1 MELKR
6 RFILFFVFPFFIQS
20 QTDPVNR
27 KNFLIEI
34 SPTNEEIIIDGN
46 NSEAIWGT
54 SPIIK
59 DFFRITPVDTGRAT
73 AKTEVQLTYDDNN
86 LYALI
91 ICYDSVIGKRP
102 VESLRRDFSFPKN
115 DNFIIFMDT
124 YNDQTNGFAFGV
136 SAAGAQWDGIQ
147 ADGGDVSLDWDC
159 KWYSEVNQYE
169 DYWIAEFAIPFRSI
183 RYLEAVD
190 EWGINFSRFSLL
202 QNEKS
207 SWAPVPRQFKSST
220 LAFTGTL
227 KWKTPPPTLGTRF
240 SIIPYVSGQSFE
252 NINEGEKP
260 RTSGDLGMDG
270 KITLSTSF
278 NIDLT
283 VNPDFSQVEVD
294 QQRTNLDRF
303 ELFFPEKRQFFLENS
318 DLFASLG
325 NKNIRPFFSRRI
337 GLQNPVKAGA
347 RISGK
352 IGSNYRLG
360 VMNIQTDSTIN
371 TPSSSYTVA
380 TIQRKM
386 FSRSSLSSFIVNK
399 NSSVND
405 KSLDSY
411 NRIVGVD
418 FNLASADNL
427 WTGKAFYHHSLYKNA
442 TNNPYTAATSIKYN
456 NGIVSVDM
464 GYSFV
469 GSGYIAD
476 VGYIKRNGVHRIDPR
491 IEYKFYP
498 KKGSI
503 QNHGPSFTFETFL
516 DEDLD
521 LTDREVELKYN
532 INWRNRSKFTF
543 DIERGYVK
551 LLSSFDPT
559 NSGGDTLSTGNEY
572 NWNEFSMNYQ
582 SDPRKMVNFNS
593 NIRYGGYYNGEKLSI
608 NGNVNYRIQP
618 YLNLSIKTTYDK
630 IDLPDPFKDIQ
641 FILFGPKI
649 DLTLTNK
656 LFFTTFVQ
664 YNDQS
669 DNININLRFQ
679 WRFAPVSDLFI
690 VYTNNSYPDNFKIKD
705 KALVAKISYW
715 FN

>member
-20 QTDPVNR
+20 QTDPINR

-73 AKTEVQLTYDDNN
+73 AKTEVQLTYDDNY

>member
-20 QTDPVNR
+20 QTDPINR

-59 DFFRITPVDTGRAT
+59 DFFRITPVDTGRAS

-169 DYWIAEFAIPFRSI
+169 NYWIAEFAIPFRSI

>member
-20 QTDPVNR
+20 QTDPINR

-59 DFFRITPVDTGRAT
+59 DFFRITPVDTGRAS

>member
-1 MELKR
+1 M
-6 RFILFFVFPFFIQS
+6 RFEKWYILLFFFHIFIQAQS
-20 QTDPVNR
+20 DPVNR
-27 KNFLIEI
+27 KNFQIEI

-46 NSEAIWGT
+46 NSEKIWKT

-59 DFFRITPVDTGRAT
+59 NFFRITPIDTGFAS
-73 AKTEVQLTYDDNN
+73 AQTEVQLTYDDNY
-86 LYALI
+86 LYAAI
-91 ICYDSVIGKRP
+91 ICYDAITGKRP

-115 DNFIIFMDT
+115 DNFIIFIDT

-159 KWYSEVNQYE
+159 KWYSEVKQYE

-183 RYLEAVD
+183 RYLEGVD

-240 SIIPYVSGQSFE
+240 SIIPYFSSQSYE
-252 NINEGEKP
+252 NINEGE
-260 RTSGDLGMDG
+260 RVRSNSDFGMDG
-270 KITLSTSF
+270 KITLSTSL

-294 QQRTNLDRF
+294 QQKTNLDRF

-325 NKNIRPFFSRRI
+325 NKNIRPFFSRRV
-337 GLQNPVKAGA
+337 GLQNPVKTGA
-347 RISGK
+347 RFSGK
-352 IGSNYRLG
+352 IGSKYRLG
-360 VMNIQTDSTIN
+360 IMSIQSDSTN
-371 TPSSSYTVA
+371 ENPSSNFTVA
-380 TIQRKM
+380 TLQRKM
-386 FSRSSLSSFIVNK
+386 FSRSSFSTFIVNK
-399 NSSVND
+399 DSDIPDNSIS
-405 KSLDSY
+405 SY
-411 NRIVGVD
+411 NRIIGID

-427 WTGKAFYHHSLYKNA
+427 WTGKAFYHHSLYENEM
-442 TNNPYTAATSIKYN
+442 NSPYAASTSIKYN
-456 NGIVSVDM
+456 NGIVSADM

-469 GSGYIAD
+469 GSGYKAE
-476 VGYIKRNGVHRIDPR
+476 VGFIKRSGFHQFKPKID
-491 IEYKFYP
+491 YKFYP
-498 KKGSI
+498 KKGKI
-503 QNHGPSFTFETFL
+503 QNHGPSFKFDTFL
-516 DEDLD
+516 DENFD
-521 LTDREVELKYN
+521 LTDREIELKYN
-532 INWRNRSKFTF
+532 IDWRNRSKFTLE
-543 DIERGYVK
+543 IENGYVK
-551 LLSSFDPT
+551 LLTPFDPT
-559 NSGGDTLSTGNEY
+559 NSDGDTLSTGNEY
-572 NWNEFSMNYQ
+572 NWNEFSMNYV
-582 SDPRKMVNFNS
+582 SDARKALNFSS
-593 NIRYGGYYNGEKLSI
+593 NIRYGGYYNGIKLSI
-608 NGNVNYRIQP
+608 NGKVNYRFQP
-618 YLNLSIKTTYDK
+618 YVNLSINTTYDK
-630 IDLPDPFKDIQ
+630 IDLPNPFKDID
-641 FILFGPKI
+641 FILFGPRLDI
-649 DLTLTNK
+649 TLTNK
-656 LFFTTFVQ
+656 LFFTTFIQ

-690 VYTNNSYPDNFKIKD
+690 VYTNNSYPENFHIKD

>member
-20 QTDPVNR
+20 QTDPINR

-337 GLQNPVKAGA
+337 Y
-347 RISGK
+347 K
-352 IGSNYRLG
+352 IFSERMIC
-360 VMNIQTDSTIN
+360 MNFSKLLVFKIN
-371 TPSSSYTVA
+371 
-380 TIQRKM
+380 
-386 FSRSSLSSFIVNK
+386 F
-399 NSSVND
+399 
-405 KSLDSY
+405 
-411 NRIVGVD
+411 
-418 FNLASADNL
+418 
-427 WTGKAFYHHSLYKNA
+427 
-442 TNNPYTAATSIKYN
+442 
-456 NGIVSVDM
+456 
-464 GYSFV
+464 
-469 GSGYIAD
+469 
-476 VGYIKRNGVHRIDPR
+476 
-491 IEYKFYP
+491 
-498 KKGSI
+498 
-503 QNHGPSFTFETFL
+503 
-516 DEDLD
+516 
-521 LTDREVELKYN
+521 
-532 INWRNRSKFTF
+532 SKF
-543 DIERGYVK
+543 
-551 LLSSFDPT
+551 
-559 NSGGDTLSTGNEY
+559 
-572 NWNEFSMNYQ
+572 
-582 SDPRKMVNFNS
+582 
-593 NIRYGGYYNGEKLSI
+593 
-608 NGNVNYRIQP
+608 
-618 YLNLSIKTTYDK
+618 
-630 IDLPDPFKDIQ
+630 FK
-641 FILFGPKI
+641 
-649 DLTLTNK
+649 
-656 LFFTTFVQ
+656 FVP
-664 YNDQS
+664 
-669 DNININLRFQ
+669 L
-679 WRFAPVSDLFI
+679 
-690 VYTNNSYPDNFKIKD
+690 
-705 KALVAKISYW
+705 
-715 FN
+715 

>member
-1 MELKR
+1 MKFKR

-27 KNFLIEI
+27 KNFLINI
-34 SPTNEEIIIDGN
+34 SPTNEEILIDGN
-46 NSEAIWGT
+46 NTESIWKT
-54 SPIIK
+54 SPIIN

-73 AKTEVQLTYDDNN
+73 AKTEVQLTYDNN
-86 LYALI
+86 YLYALI

-183 RYLEAVD
+183 RYLEGVD

-252 NINEGEKP
+252 NINEGEISS
-260 RTSGDLGMDG
+260 TSGDLGMDG

-360 VMNIQTDSTIN
+360 VMNIQTDSTMN
-371 TPSSSYTVA
+371 APSSNYTVA

-386 FSRSSLSSFIVNK
+386 LSRSSLSSFIVNR

-405 KSLDSY
+405 KSVNSY

-427 WTGKAFYHHSLYKNA
+427 WTGKAFYHHSMYENA

-476 VGYIKRNGVHRIDPR
+476 VGYIKRNGVHRFDPR

-551 LLSSFDPT
+551 LLSPFDPT

-582 SDPRKMVNFNS
+582 SDQRKMVNFNS
-593 NIRYGGYYNGEKLSI
+593 NIRYGGYYNGKKLSI
-608 NGNVNYRIQP
+608 NGNVNYRMQP

-649 DLTLTNK
+649 DLTFTNK
-656 LFFTTFVQ
+656 LFLTTFVQ

-690 VYTNNSYPDNFKIKD
+690 VYTNNSYPDNFKVKD
-705 KALVAKISYW
+705 KALVAKVSYW